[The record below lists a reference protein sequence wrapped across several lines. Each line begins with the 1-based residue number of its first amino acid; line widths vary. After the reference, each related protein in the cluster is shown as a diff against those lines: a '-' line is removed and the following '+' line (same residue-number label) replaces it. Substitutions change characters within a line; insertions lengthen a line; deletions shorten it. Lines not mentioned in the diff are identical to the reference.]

1 MTKLTAMKNIGAE
14 MERKLRVVFFNA
26 ASRGFTPEKLLEA
39 GAEGAFFQLKT
50 LFPKVCLVHLYALE
64 GAILN
69 LDYNR
74 LPPDRVRAL
83 KAFSDYLKG

>member
-14 MERKLRVVFFNA
+14 MERKLRAV
-26 ASRGFTPEKLLEA
+26 GIDTPEKLREA

>member
-14 MERKLRVVFFNA
+14 MERKLRAV
-26 ASRGFTPEKLLEA
+26 GIDTPEKLLEA

>member
-14 MERKLRVVFFNA
+14 MERKLRAV
-26 ASRGFTPEKLLEA
+26 GIDTPEKLLEA

-83 KAFSDYLKG
+83 KAFSGYLKG

>member
-14 MERKLRVVFFNA
+14 MERKLRAV
-26 ASRGFTPEKLLEA
+26 GIDTPEKLLEA

-69 LDYNR
+69 LDYTR

>member
-14 MERKLRVVFFNA
+14 MERKLRAV
-26 ASRGFTPEKLLEA
+26 GIDTPEKLLEA
-39 GAEGAFFQLKT
+39 GAEGVFFQLKT

>member
-1 MTKLTAMKNIGAE
+1 MTKLTAMKNIGVE
-14 MERKLRVVFFNA
+14 MERKLRAV
-26 ASRGFTPEKLLEA
+26 GIDTPEKLLEA

>member
-14 MERKLRVVFFNA
+14 MERKLRAV
-26 ASRGFTPEKLLEA
+26 GIDTPEKLLEA

-83 KAFSDYLKG
+83 KAFSDYLKR

>member
-14 MERKLRVVFFNA
+14 MERKLRAV
-26 ASRGFTPEKLLEA
+26 GIDTPEKLLEA

-64 GAILN
+64 GAIQGVEFNSLSKEQKRD
-69 LDYNR
+69 LR
-74 LPPDRVRAL
+74 E
-83 KAFSDYLKG
+83 FSDCLKG

>member
-14 MERKLRVVFFNA
+14 MERKLRAV
-26 ASRGFTPEKLLEA
+26 GIDTPEKLLEA

-64 GAILN
+64 GAILT

>member
-14 MERKLRVVFFNA
+14 MERKLRAV
-26 ASRGFTPEKLLEA
+26 GIDTPEKLLEA

-64 GAILN
+64 GAIRGVEFN
-69 LDYNR
+69 S
-74 LPPDRVRAL
+74 LPPDRKREL
-83 KAFSDYLKG
+83 KAFSDQLK

>member
-14 MERKLRVVFFNA
+14 MERKLRAV
-26 ASRGFTPEKLLEA
+26 GIDTPEKLLEA
-39 GAEGAFFQLKT
+39 GAEGAFFHLKT